1 MEPRAR
7 YDWIKGN
14 VRTLFYSAI
23 LSGFTSGL
31 IYGYS
36 SNYLEALGASVIVI
50 GLMNSASSII
60 RAIVSIPGAVIA
72 DRYGRRRIIVVFTFV
87 ASFNLLLYVFAFD
100 WRMIFAGMLIYSING
115 IYHPAL
121 LAIEADSIPED
132 KRGEAYSLVNL
143 LPGLASGLSP
153 PIAGYIIAKS
163 NLVTGMRINYFLAF
177 LGVLGVALLR
187 YYRLEET
194 LIIEP
199 EESEDFWEETKTG
212 LKSLFDV
219 WKEIPANLWTF
230 LVIRLL
236 KASLTPF
243 FGIYISLY
251 VLNVLEVGVVEWGII
266 GSSYLMLGLFLGVP
280 LGKLLDKIGRWKG
293 MLLSFLFSL
302 PFLVFMTWA
311 DGFPMIMGLFLVRT
325 VGQLLWYPAVGAIQ
339 ADLIPVEKRG
349 RIIGLS
355 GFLMDGVMVIS
366 ATLFAVLYN
375 INPSNAFILAILVE
389 LLCVVLIITQ
399 LSARGS

>member
-1 MEPRAR
+1 MEPHAR

-14 VRTLFYSAI
+14 IRTLFYSAI

-31 IYGYS
+31 VYGYS
-36 SNYLEALGASVIVI
+36 SNYVEALGASVIVI
-50 GLMNSASSII
+50 GLMNSVSSII

-100 WRMIFAGMLIYSING
+100 WRMIFAGMLIHSING
-115 IYHPAL
+115 VYKPAL
-121 LAIEADSIPED
+121 LAIEADSISED
-132 KRGEAYSLVNL
+132 KRGEAYSLDNL
-143 LPGLASGLSP
+143 LRGLASGLSP
-153 PIAGYIIAKS
+153 PIAGYIISKTS
-163 NLVTGMRINYFLAF
+163 LVAGMRINYFLAF
-177 LGVLGVALLR
+177 LGVLAVALLR
-187 YYRLEET
+187 YYRLDET

-199 EESEDFWEETKTG
+199 EESEGFWEETKSG
-212 LKSLFDV
+212 LKSLVDV
-219 WKEIPANLWTF
+219 WKEIPGNLWTF

-251 VLNVLEVGVVEWGII
+251 VLNVLGVGVVEWGII

-311 DGFPMIMGLFLVRT
+311 DGFPVILGLFLVRT

-355 GFLMDGVMVIS
+355 GFMMDGVTVIS

-375 INPSNAFILAILVE
+375 MNPSNAFIFAILVE

-399 LSARGS
+399 LSTRT

>member
-1 MEPRAR
+1 M
-7 YDWIKGN
+7 
-14 VRTLFYSAI
+14 
-23 LSGFTSGL
+23 
-31 IYGYS
+31 
-36 SNYLEALGASVIVI
+36 
-50 GLMNSASSII
+50 
-60 RAIVSIPGAVIA
+60 
-72 DRYGRRRIIVVFTFV
+72 
-87 ASFNLLLYVFAFD
+87 
-100 WRMIFAGMLIYSING
+100 
-115 IYHPAL
+115 
-121 LAIEADSIPED
+121 
-132 KRGEAYSLVNL
+132 
-143 LPGLASGLSP
+143 
-153 PIAGYIIAKS
+153 
-163 NLVTGMRINYFLAF
+163 
-177 LGVLGVALLR
+177 
-187 YYRLEET
+187 
-194 LIIEP
+194 
-199 EESEDFWEETKTG
+199 
-212 LKSLFDV
+212 
-219 WKEIPANLWTF
+219 WKEIPGNLWTF

-251 VLNVLEVGVVEWGII
+251 VLNVLGVGVVEWGII

-311 DGFPMIMGLFLVRT
+311 DGFPVILGLFLVRT

-355 GFLMDGVMVIS
+355 GFMMDGVTVIS

-375 INPSNAFILAILVE
+375 MNPSNAFIFAILVE

-399 LSARGS
+399 LSTRT